1 MIDGAYRV
9 LYLKWEGVYLPIG
22 CLNSDSFTETSEM
35 LDTTTRDNR
44 GWKTNTPTIQGYNI
58 SFEGIIENTN
68 FNGGDFAK
76 ISLDR
81 LRILK
86 RSGTLIEWKTQDDK
100 SIFVDS
106 GKGHITSLSDS
117 AVSDEFIT
125 FSAEIEGYGEPLSTS
140 EQVFNLQD
148 GNTNN
153 IEDGNTNEIITA

>member
-35 LDTTTRDNR
+35 LDTTTRDNN
-44 GWKTNTPTIQGYNI
+44 GWKTNTPTIQGYKI
-58 SFEGIIENTN
+58 SFEGIITNTN

-81 LRILK
+81 LRVLK
-86 RSGTLIEWKTQDDK
+86 RGGTLIEWKTQDDK
-100 SIFVDS
+100 LTFVDS

-117 AVSDEFIT
+117 ATSDEFIT

-140 EQVFNLQD
+140 AQVFSLQD

>member
-9 LYLKWEGVYLPIG
+9 LYLKWEGTYLPIG
-22 CLNSDSFTETSEM
+22 CLTSDSFTETSEM
-35 LDTTTRDNR
+35 LDTTTTDNG
-44 GWKTNTPTIQGYNI
+44 GWQTSTPTTQGYNI
-58 SFEGIIENTN
+58 SFEGVITNTN
-68 FNGGDFAK
+68 FNGGDFTK

-81 LRILK
+81 LRVLK

-117 AVSDEFIT
+117 ATSDEFIT
-125 FSAEIEGYGEPLSTS
+125 FNAEIEGYGEPTS
-140 EQVFNLQD
+140 ANAQVFNVQD

-153 IEDGNTNEIITA
+153 IEDGNTNEIITG